1 MYLGITP
8 TLILLA
14 LGVGVFLLAR
24 WQSSRPAQPEK
35 GPRMIAW
42 TPVAIAAAVLVLFML
57 ASLAAHMGINLER
70 NPR

>member
-1 MYLGITP
+1 MYLGLTP